1 MKRGRP
7 LGFYSSPSALSVELC
22 VVSSVLLWC
31 ARVRVWCVV
40 ASAVMLSG
48 VGCVLKRQH
57 MGFNEDVVLG
67 CSFPAK
73 ICAVGNVS
81 RLCLQMARG

>member
-1 MKRGRP
+1 M
-7 LGFYSSPSALSVELC
+7 
-22 VVSSVLLWC
+22 VSSVLLWC

-57 MGFNEDVVLG
+57 MGFNEDVVLAVRFLPRSVRWGTSVG
-67 CSFPAK
+67 CVYK
-73 ICAVGNVS
+73 WHVGDRAQRFRKTVKKQ
-81 RLCLQMARG
+81 CVP